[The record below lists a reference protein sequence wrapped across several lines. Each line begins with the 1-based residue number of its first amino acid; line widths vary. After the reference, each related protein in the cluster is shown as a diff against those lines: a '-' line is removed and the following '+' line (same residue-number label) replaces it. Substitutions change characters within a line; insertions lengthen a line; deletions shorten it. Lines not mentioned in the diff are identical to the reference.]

1 MLYLGCDVHR
11 DYTTVSCVSE
21 DGDVLTTNN
30 IANNCEDIIQLLE
43 RYPGEEFSVVLEAG
57 LNWGVVYDLFESVD
71 QVKRIALAHPPKVK
85 AIASAKIKTDKIDAQ
100 ILARLLRVGL
110 IPEVWI
116 PAKDIRVLKDIVRF
130 RAFVV
135 KVNTMV
141 KNRIHDLLR
150 KAHITPPEVKDLFGS
165 YGRQWLDE
173 ICLPDERMDMLLR
186 LHLSIHDTFKVKEQE
201 TRKWI
206 IRELHDRQDL
216 QWVRSIPGIGEVF
229 GAVIV
234 LEIDDINRFPDAAHL
249 NSYCGLAPS
258 THSSGRSHYHGRLVR
273 GNKWLRWA
281 FIEGAHTSVRVS
293 PYFKRHYNRVKIRAG
308 TQAASISCAR
318 RLATV
323 TYKVLQEKRPYYEL
337 SEINRK
343 SRLPSVR
350 SSQVFLGS
358 GPE

>member
-1 MLYLGCDVHR
+1 MLYLGCDIHR
-11 DYTTVSCVSE
+11 DYTTLSCVNE
-21 DGDVLTTNN
+21 NGDIITTNN
-30 IANNCEDIIQLLE
+30 VANNREGIVQFLKHFPE
-43 RYPGEEFSVVLEAG
+43 EEFSVVLEAG
-57 LNWGVVYDLFESVD
+57 LNWGMVYDLFESFG
-71 QVKRIALAHPPKVK
+71 QVKCIALAHPPKVK

-116 PAKDIRVLKDIVRF
+116 PSKDVRVLKDIVRF

-141 KNRIHDLLR
+141 KNRIHDLLH
-150 KAHITPPEVKDLFGS
+150 KAHITPPDVKDLFGS
-165 YGRQWLDE
+165 YGRRWLEE
-173 ICLPDERMDMLLR
+173 ITLSDERLDMLLR
-186 LHLSIHDTFKVKEQE
+186 LHLSIHETFKLKEQE

-216 QWVRSIPGIGEVF
+216 QWVSTIPGIGEVF

-234 LEIDDINRFPDAAHL
+234 LEIDDINRFASPAHL
-249 NSYCGLAPS
+249 HSYCGLVPS
-258 THSSGRSHYHGRLVR
+258 THLSGRTQYHGRLVR

-281 FIEGAHTSVRVS
+281 FVEGAHTSVRVS
-293 PYFKRHYNRVKIRAG
+293 PYFRRHYNRVKVRAG
-308 TQAASISCAR
+308 TQAASISSAR
-318 RLATV
+318 KLATV
-323 TYKVLQEKRPYYEL
+323 AYTILKEKRPYR
-337 SEINRK
+337 EIMESNRR

-350 SSQVFLGS
+350 SSRDISGS